1 MLTFIQQLMLLLPK
15 LLILS
20 NEKGLNK
27 DRVIQLTKNKDSYG
41 ITFNAMA
48 SPCEVIIQS
57 TDKQLAA
64 KVGDII
70 ATEVW
75 RIEDKYSRYNQRSV
89 CSAINNNAGHSV
101 AIDEETYLL
110 LNFAE
115 QCYQLSDGLFD
126 ISSGV
131 LRKVWSF
138 QGTQASEGNSDNFPT
153 IKQVKQN
160 LTNVGWR
167 KINFDQKQIRLVKG
181 MEIDFG
187 GIGKEYAVDRA
198 VILAKQLTNNPVLV
212 NLGGDLAVTCSRL
225 NNKPWQVAIE
235 HPDTDNNNTSL
246 ADMIVSLKSGAL
258 ATSGDA
264 RRFLIN
270 NGKRYSH
277 ILNAK
282 TGWPIEEAPRSITVV
297 APQCIQAGIL
307 ATLALLQGSHAEQF
321 LEEQEIKYWARR

>member
-1 MLTFIQQLMLLLPK
+1 M
-15 LLILS
+15 
-20 NEKGLNK
+20 NK
-27 DRVIQLTKNKDSYG
+27 NRAIQLAKNKDSYG

-57 TDKQLAA
+57 SDKQLSAEL
-64 KVGDII
+64 GNII

-75 RIEDKYSRYNQRSV
+75 RIEDKFSRYNQH
-89 CSAINNNAGHSV
+89 SACGVINYNAGHSV
-101 AIDEETYLL
+101 SIDEETYLL

-131 LRKVWSF
+131 LRKTWSF
-138 QGTQASEGNSDNFPT
+138 QGNEGNNDNFPSGV
-153 IKQVKQN
+153 QVKQN
-160 LTNVGWR
+160 LTHVGWR
-167 KINFDQKQIRLVKG
+167 KIKFDQKKITLVKG

-198 VILAKQLTNNPVLV
+198 IILAKQLTNSPVLV
-212 NLGGDLAVTCSRL
+212 NLGGDLAVTCARL
-225 NNKPWQVAIE
+225 HNKPWQVAIE
-235 HPDTDNNNTSL
+235 HPDTKSDHNKL

-264 RRFLIN
+264 RRFLIKD
-270 NGKRYSH
+270 GKRYSH

-282 TGWPIEEAPRSITVV
+282 TGWPIKEAPRSITVV

-321 LEEQEIKYWARR
+321 LVDQDIKFWARR

>member
-1 MLTFIQQLMLLLPK
+1 MLLLPK
-15 LLILS
+15 SLILS
-20 NEKGLNK
+20 NEYCLNN
-27 DRVIQLTKNKDSYG
+27 DRVIQLIKNKDSYG

-48 SPCEVIIQS
+48 SPCELIIQS
-57 TDKQLAA
+57 KDKQLATQL
-64 KVGDII
+64 GDII

-75 RIEDKYSRYNQRSV
+75 RIEDKYSRYNPHSV
-89 CSAINNNAGHSV
+89 CSAINNNAGQSV
-101 AIDEETYLL
+101 TIDEETYLL
-110 LNFAE
+110 LNFAD

-138 QGTQASEGNSDNFPT
+138 QGRQVDNSNFPS
-153 IKQVKQN
+153 IDKVKRV
-160 LTNVGWR
+160 LSNVGWR
-167 KINFDQKQIRLVKG
+167 KVNFDQHNISLSKG

-198 VILAKQLTNNPVLV
+198 IILAKQLTNSPVLV

-225 NNKPWQVAIE
+225 KNEPWQVAIE
-235 HPDTDNNNTSL
+235 HPDADNNLT
-246 ADMIVSLKSGAL
+246 DMIVSLKSGAL

-264 RRFLIN
+264 RRFILN
-270 NGKRYSH
+270 DGKRYSH

-282 TGWPIEEAPRSITVV
+282 TGWPIKEAPRSITVV

-307 ATLALLQGSHAEQF
+307 ATLALLQGSHAENF
-321 LEEQEIKYWARR
+321 LVEQDIKFWARR

>member
-1 MLTFIQQLMLLLPK
+1 
-15 LLILS
+15 
-20 NEKGLNK
+20 LNT
-27 DRVIQLTKNKDSYG
+27 DRAIQLAKNKGSYG
-41 ITFNAMA
+41 ITFSAMA

-138 QGTQASEGNSDNFPT
+138 QGEDGDIDNFPT
-153 IKQVKQN
+153 AEQVNQK
-160 LTNVGWR
+160 LAHVGWR
-167 KINFDQKQIRLVKG
+167 KVHFDQNQISLVKG

-198 VILAKQLTNNPVLV
+198 IILAKQLTNSPILV

-225 NNKPWQVAIE
+225 NNEPWQVAIE
-235 HPDTDNNNTSL
+235 HPDADNNHTSL
-246 ADMIVSLKSGAL
+246 TDMIVSLKSGAL

-270 NGKRYSH
+270 EGKRYSH

-282 TGWPIEEAPRSITVV
+282 TGWPINEAPRSITVV

-307 ATLALLQGSHAEQF
+307 ATLALLQGNQAEQF
-321 LEEQEIKYWARR
+321 LEEQEIKFWSRR

>member
-1 MLTFIQQLMLLLPK
+1 MLLLRK

-20 NEKGLNK
+20 NVAKEICLNK
-27 DRVIQLTKNKDSYG
+27 DRNVRLTKNKDSYG
-41 ITFNAMA
+41 LAFTAMA

-57 TDKQLAA
+57 SDKRLAA
-64 KVGDII
+64 KLGDII

-75 RIEDKYSRYNQRSV
+75 RIEDKYSRYDQSSV

-101 AIDEETYLL
+101 VIDEETYLL

-131 LRKVWSF
+131 LREVWSF
-138 QGTQASEGNSDNFPT
+138 KGEKEEDSDNFPSVE
-153 IKQVKQN
+153 QVNQK
-160 LTNVGWR
+160 LAHVGWR
-167 KINFDQKQIRLVKG
+167 KVHFDQKQVSLVKG

-198 VILAKQLTNNPVLV
+198 IILAKQVTSSPVLV

-225 NNKPWQVAIE
+225 NNEPWQVAIE
-235 HPDTDNNNTSL
+235 HPDTDNNHTSL

-264 RRFLIN
+264 RRFLMN
-270 NGKRYSH
+270 EGKRYSH

-282 TGWPIEEAPRSITVV
+282 TGWPINEAPRSITVV

-307 ATLALLQGSHAEQF
+307 ATLALLQGNQAEQF
-321 LEEQEIKYWARR
+321 LEAQEIKFWARR